1 MRISNLTIFFRG
13 KTFVC
18 CFFLWNLL
26 PILWKKI
33 EVGYQEEEE
42 EKEVRIHQ

>member
-1 MRISNLTIFFRG
+1 MRISNLTIFFPR
-13 KTFVC
+13 KNFC
-18 CFFLWNLL
+18 MLFFLWNLL

-42 EKEVRIHQ
+42 EEVRIHQ